1 MLLNNVSRYANFPIA
16 VMDLKGVGL
25 TSINSVYTYIKS
37 ASAISQ
43 NYYPE
48 RLGKL
53 CKLPSSGR

>member
-1 MLLNNVSRYANFPIA
+1 
-16 VMDLKGVGL
+16 MDLKGVGL
-25 TSINSVYTYIKS
+25 GSINSVYTYIKS

-53 CKLPSSGR
+53 CKLYSPQ